1 MLAFPLITF
10 LCMDDAPGTGFP
22 QVADDNRGR
31 ICAEIEM
38 LDFDRR
44 STRASGALDVKGP
57 FRRLALA
64 IPFLLTLTLNASA
77 ETVAEAARAWGLI
90 GAWSLDC
97 SAAPDRGDG
106 AVLAYQIASGDR
118 VVHRRNFGVTTDE
131 SEVITAK
138 VSSDGMLNLRVFFP
152 RLKQTRE
159 YGFAMQPDGTMR
171 AMYNRNRKGEYTIR
185 DGKFTANGNPTP
197 SQHKCN

>member
-22 QVADDNRGR
+22 QAADRRRGR
-31 ICAEIEM
+31 ICAEEM

-44 STRASGALDVKGP
+44 SARGSGALNVNGP

-64 IPFLLTLTLNASA
+64 ILFLLTLTLNASA
-77 ETVAEAARAWGLI
+77 ETVAETARAWGLI

-97 SAAPDRGDG
+97 SVAPDRGEG
-106 AVLAYQIASGDR
+106 ALLSYEIASGDR
-118 VVHRRNFGVTTDE
+118 VVHRRNFGTTTDE
-131 SEVITAK
+131 SEVVTAK
-138 VSSDGMLNLRVFFP
+138 VSGDGMLNLRVFFP
-152 RLKQTRE
+152 KLKQTRE

-171 AMYNRNRKGEYTIR
+171 AMYNRNQEREYTIR
-185 DGKFTANGNPTP
+185 NGKFTASGNPTP
-197 SQHKCN
+197 SQRKCN

>member
-1 MLAFPLITF
+1 M
-10 LCMDDAPGTGFP
+10 
-22 QVADDNRGR
+22 NR
-31 ICAEIEM
+31 
-38 LDFDRR
+38 
-44 STRASGALDVKGP
+44 P
-57 FRRLALA
+57 FRRWALA

-118 VVHRRNFGVTTDE
+118 VVHRRNFGATTDE
-131 SEVITAK
+131 SEVIAAK
-138 VSSDGMLNLRVFFP
+138 VSGDGMLNLRVFFP
-152 RLKQTRE
+152 KLKQTRE
-159 YGFAMQPDGTMR
+159 YGFAMQSDGTMR
-171 AMYNRNRKGEYTIR
+171 AMYNRNQKGEYTIR
-185 DGKFTANGNPTP
+185 NGNFTANGNPTP